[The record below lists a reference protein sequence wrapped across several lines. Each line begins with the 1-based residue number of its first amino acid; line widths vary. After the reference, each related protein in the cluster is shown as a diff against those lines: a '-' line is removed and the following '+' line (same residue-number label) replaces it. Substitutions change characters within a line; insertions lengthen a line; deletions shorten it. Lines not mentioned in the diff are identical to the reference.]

1 MELSK
6 EISINEIKFI
16 SGKISASTLIKL
28 SSPLSNGLNQ
38 NCK

>member
-1 MELSK
+1 MELRK
-6 EISINEIKFI
+6 ELSTNEIKFI

-28 SSPLSNGLNQ
+28 SSHLSKGLNQ